1 MHRVLVTGGLGFIGS
16 HTCLTLL
23 ENNFE
28 VIVIDS
34 LLNSSEQTF
43 KNITSYINN
52 SKRKFGKISFYKGD
66 IRNYDFVNNIFLEAN
81 KEKKPIDSVIHL
93 AGLKSVAE
101 SIKAPLNYW
110 EVNVLGLINIIRIME
125 KFKCFRLVFSSS
137 ASIYGETKNEKLTEN
152 SKIKPNNPYSFSKY
166 TCENILKDV
175 YRCGLNRWKIIILR
189 YFNPIGAHASGL
201 IGENNSLKPTNIF
214 PTLMQVA
221 SENSN
226 VFHIYGNDWPSPDGT
241 CVRDYIHIM
250 DLADGHLAA
259 LNYIQEKPS
268 QCVFFNLGTG
278 IGTSV
283 LELINVFCR
292 VNNITVNYQY
302 KDRRDGDVPFLI
314 ADNSLALKNLQWYPK
329 KDLKDMCIDGWEW
342 QKRIK
347 NISF

>member
-152 SKIKPNNPYSFSKY
+152 SKIKPTNPYSFSKY
-166 TCENILKDV
+166 TCENILKD
-175 YRCGLNRWKIIILR
+175 N
-189 YFNPIGAHASGL
+189 H
-201 IGENNSLKPTNIF
+201 
-214 PTLMQVA
+214 
-221 SENSN
+221 
-226 VFHIYGNDWPSPDGT
+226 
-241 CVRDYIHIM
+241 
-250 DLADGHLAA
+250 
-259 LNYIQEKPS
+259 
-268 QCVFFNLGTG
+268 
-278 IGTSV
+278 
-283 LELINVFCR
+283 
-292 VNNITVNYQY
+292 
-302 KDRRDGDVPFLI
+302 
-314 ADNSLALKNLQWYPK
+314 
-329 KDLKDMCIDGWEW
+329 
-342 QKRIK
+342 
-347 NISF
+347 